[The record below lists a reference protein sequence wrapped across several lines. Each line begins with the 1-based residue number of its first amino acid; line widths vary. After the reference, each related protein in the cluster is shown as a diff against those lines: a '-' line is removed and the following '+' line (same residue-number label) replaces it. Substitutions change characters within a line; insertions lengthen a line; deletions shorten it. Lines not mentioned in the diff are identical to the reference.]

1 LQQKG
6 SRSGTY
12 DESHG
17 HERNLLLCSMELNM
31 GPVDWC
37 PGIDTANVPTFVNLR
52 IDTLNKVLA
61 EPEIDVNIETLQL
74 VPRSSVREV
83 WFAGCSQLR

>member
-1 LQQKG
+1 
-6 SRSGTY
+6 
-12 DESHG
+12 
-17 HERNLLLCSMELNM
+17 MELNI

-61 EPEIDVNIETLQL
+61 EPEIGVNIETLQL
-74 VPRSSVREV
+74 VPKSSVREV
-83 WFAGCSQLR
+83 WFSGCSQVAMKAISLR